1 MQPELPADRIRQAV
15 VMLSAP
21 RALLVSRETPP
32 ERPKA
37 SFWALAYSRPNTLC
51 ARLSSA
57 AKQAALRQRE
67 FFTELIKLVHL

>member
-37 SFWALAYSRPNTLC
+37 SFWALAYSKPIRYAQDCHRPPSKP
-51 ARLSSA
+51 RYGSA
-57 AKQAALRQRE
+57 TFLPN
-67 FFTELIKLVHL
+67 